1 MRAFASS
8 WLLAAATGLV
18 PIFVGAAP
26 AHYLVLEIGE
36 DALAHPLYY
45 SKVELAP
52 DAGHAVPVLP
62 SRASDAITWRSIG
75 PRGAGALSTISMP
88 QVLHAEFA
96 RDPDS
101 ATSAIDSLA
110 VPNEQRS
117 FVVRAP
123 VADGDAI
130 ELLLASGATQH
141 IDVAAI
147 AANAAR
153 LPLAGHV
160 PEVAAPAMRGGNPGN
175 RLDILVFGDG
185 YTAGEQ
191 GLFETHAQT
200 LRDSMFDITPYREY
214 ESYVNWVP
222 AFVASAQSGSTHPP
236 YQAGCTTNA
245 CCSDT
250 AAQTDP
256 LAGQVRATA
265 FQSRFCA
272 FQIHRLLVANNGL
285 VLAAAASI
293 PDWDVILVSVND
305 PVYGGSGG
313 QIGVMSQ
320 HGAAVEV
327 TIHEF
332 GHTFTGLADEYD
344 SPYPGYPTC
353 SDTGGGPA
361 CEANVTNQTLA
372 AAVKWRDL
380 FSPGISIPTPPGTP
394 GTGLFEGARYFT
406 TGMYRPANQCEM
418 RQLGVEFCAVCR
430 QEYVKHLY
438 RGGWGAPAGGID
450 PIEPGSESPAIGAP
464 VAVEV
469 GTDQAFGATLLQP
482 SIGTHDVGWWLDGVP
497 IAGADQATYVFSQAA
512 TTPALHTLELRVS
525 DPTALVIPSMADGLL
540 VSSRS
545 WTIEVV
551 EADVIFADGFEAP

>member
-1 MRAFASS
+1 MRAFVSS
-8 WLLAAATGLV
+8 WLLAAATGFAPL
-18 PIFVGAAP
+18 IADAAP
-26 AHYLVLEIGE
+26 AHYLVLELGE

-45 SKVELAP
+45 SEVELAT
-52 DAGHAVPVLP
+52 DAGRAAPVLP
-62 SRASDAITWRSIG
+62 SGSTDAIAWRSIG
-75 PRGAGALSTISMP
+75 PRGAGASGSISMP

-96 RDPDS
+96 RDPD
-101 ATSAIDSLA
+101 AAISAIDSVS
-110 VPNEQRS
+110 VPNAQRS

-123 VADGDAI
+123 IADGDVI
-130 ELLLASGATQH
+130 ELLLPSGATQR
-141 IDVAAI
+141 IDVAGI
-147 AANAAR
+147 AANAAS
-153 LPLAGHV
+153 LPLAGQV
-160 PEVAAPAMRGGNPGN
+160 PQVAARAPRGGNPGN

-191 GLFETHAQT
+191 GLFETHAQA

-214 ESYVNWVP
+214 ESYVNWMP

-256 LAGQVRATA
+256 LAGQTRTTA

-313 QIGVMSQ
+313 QVGVMSQ
-320 HGAAVEV
+320 HAAAVEV

-344 SPYPGYPTC
+344 SAYPGYPTC

-372 AAVKWRDL
+372 SAVKWRDL

-438 RGGWGAPAGGID
+438 RGGWGTPAGGID
-450 PIEPGSESPAIGAP
+450 PIEPGSESPATGVP
-464 VAVEV
+464 VVVEAGV
-469 GTDQAFGATLLQP
+469 DQAFGVALLQP
-482 SIGTHDVGWWLDGVP
+482 SIGAHALEWRLDGVP
-497 IAGADQATYVFSQAA
+497 IAGADQPTYVFNQPA
-512 TTPALHTLELRVS
+512 TTPSSRTLELHVS

-545 WTIEVV
+545 WSIEIV
-551 EADVIFADGFEAP
+551 EVDVIFADGFDAP